1 MMVMNML
8 ACNMDL
14 NAYALTPARKET
26 VKHRNALLVVQGTTV
41 SKCVEDLDIS
51 ISSTLMHTE
60 QQLMIGAVETLCRT
74 NIIKNGTLIWTIVR
88 VQVRYQPRKES

>member
-1 MMVMNML
+1 MMVMTMP

-14 NAYALTPARKET
+14 NAYALTPAHKET
-26 VKHRNALLVVQGTTV
+26 AKHRNALLVVQGTTV

-60 QQLMIGAVETLCRT
+60 QQLMIGAVEIQRKT
-74 NIIKNGTLIWTIVR
+74 NFTKNGILTWTTAA
-88 VQVRYQPRKES
+88 